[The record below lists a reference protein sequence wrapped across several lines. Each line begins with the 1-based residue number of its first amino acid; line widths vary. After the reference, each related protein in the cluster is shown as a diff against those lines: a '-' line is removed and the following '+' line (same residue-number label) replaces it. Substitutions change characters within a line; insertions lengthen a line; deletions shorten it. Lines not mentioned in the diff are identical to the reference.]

1 MDYNSVGRSFHM
13 DNKLIFTCE
22 LSVRWGDMDA
32 VGHVNNAAYFAYME
46 QARVAW
52 LDSVG
57 LAEVVRRPLQGPV
70 IVSAACE
77 YKQPI
82 VHPAT
87 LSIKMYAGVP
97 GAPASRRATKYWMLE
112 CRVQYALGKAHLV
125 WVDHEQGRSMPIPPG
140 IRAFLPPSP
149 PSSEDRA

>member
-1 MDYNSVGRSFHM
+1 M

-22 LSVRWGDMDA
+22 ISVRWGDMDA
-32 VGHVNNAAYFAYME
+32 VGHVNNAAYFTYME

-70 IVSAACE
+70 IVSVACE

-87 LSIKMYAGVP
+87 LWVKMYASAP
-97 GAPASRRATKYWMLE
+97 GRSSFETRYEILDTKTPGLL
-112 CRVQYALGKAHLV
+112 YALGKAHLV
-125 WVDHEQGRSMPIPPG
+125 WVDHKQGRSIPIPPA
-140 IRAFLPPSP
+140 IRAFLPPSQP
-149 PSSEDRA
+149 PSEDRV